1 MCKYGIKC
9 LIFKNIFYSKLYT
22 SCMYNMYVQ
31 HICTCYSD
39 SGIHSDTHTY
49 GETNLYKVKLY
60 ISWLH
65 GHFNMVTLKHI
76 EHSL

>member
-1 MCKYGIKC
+1 
-9 LIFKNIFYSKLYT
+9 
-22 SCMYNMYVQ
+22 MYNMYVQ

>member
-1 MCKYGIKC
+1 
-9 LIFKNIFYSKLYT
+9 
-22 SCMYNMYVQ
+22 MYNMYVQ

-60 ISWLH
+60 ISWLQLLYNLH
-65 GHFNMVTLKHI
+65 GDPGSKH
-76 EHSL
+76 SVQT